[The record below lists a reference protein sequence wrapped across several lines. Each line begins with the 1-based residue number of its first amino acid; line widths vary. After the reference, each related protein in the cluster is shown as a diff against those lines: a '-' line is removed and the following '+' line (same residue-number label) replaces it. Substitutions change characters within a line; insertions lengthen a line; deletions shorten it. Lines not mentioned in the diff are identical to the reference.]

1 MRALAIVLWLFP
13 FLFLPGALC
22 KAQCTSGKSIC
33 NQAVPH
39 LMKVNGVLKDAAGQP
54 RTGIVG
60 ITFSIYRESSG
71 GAPLWQEIQNVQLDQ
86 EGHYEVLLG
95 AAKTEGVPLDLF
107 TSKEPRWLGTQA
119 QLPGDEEQPRALLVS
134 APYALKA
141 ADAETLGGLPPSAFV
156 RVAPSIAAQNQ
167 NTTGSDATLANP
179 AQTVYSAPAAAG
191 TVFNPL
197 SSQRVT
203 TPGGT
208 ANTIPAFSAASSIIN
223 SQITDTLGV
232 VSLRNLSNILFAD
245 RFPGGVPD
253 AVAACPANGCII
265 YAASPKVN
273 LNLGTFDP
281 GSKAITI
288 YLGPFTYNVKQITLR
303 SGLRIIGMG
312 ASAAASGSDPGC
324 STAAPCNGTTLQSVN
339 GNNPVFVIPRVNNR
353 AAIDVLISGFRLLG
367 SIGNTSEDAILL
379 DASSLSNAGLW
390 YSTFKD
396 VQIFNFAG
404 IGVHLKGTT
413 DGFEA
418 MNQWVRFD
426 RVVVFRAPGGG
437 NGLKIE
443 GAAFELD
450 FEDCQFDG
458 RTEGDGTNIYIGG
471 SAGGIDGFPI
481 TIHFRGLVSQLA
493 ATAVH
498 LDGAEGISFY
508 GSHHEKVWG
517 VYQITGNTNIWNI
530 GVTISDTWFN
540 TDVGAHAGTGY
551 LLNVG
556 TTLASGIRFIHNE
569 IFGSPDSAVTGTNLA
584 QIVYQDNQYQGSA
597 TVPPTSGITTQIA
610 PAASINI
617 GGVHSIGLNPSTT
630 PITTIQSSLGPGE
643 MATFFTFAGPV
654 AFAAGGNI
662 NLMGASPLTVNGSIT
677 FIRNDLTGTL
687 QWTPVSQWTAP

>member
-1 MRALAIVLWLFP
+1 MRTLASVLSLLP
-13 FLFLPGALC
+13 FLLLAPLGN
-22 KAQCTSGKSIC
+22 AQCTNGESVC
-33 NQAVPH
+33 NQAVPR
-39 LMKVNGVLKDAAGQP
+39 LIKVNGALKDATGQP

-60 ITFSIYRESSG
+60 MTFSIYRDSSG
-71 GAPLWQEIQNVQLDQ
+71 GSPLWQEVQNVQLDQ

-95 AAKTEGVPLDLF
+95 SAKTDGVPLELF
-107 TSKEPRWLGTQA
+107 TSYEPRWLSTQP
-119 QLPGDEEQPRALLVS
+119 QLPGEDEQPRALLVS
-134 APYALKA
+134 APYALRA
-141 ADAETLGGLPPSAFV
+141 ADAETLGGLPPSAFM
-156 RVAPSIAAQNQ
+156 RVGANVQNRVGADSPVAISVPQTAGMPNAVTGPPFGPLQNQ
-167 NTTGSDATLANP
+167 S
-179 AQTVYSAPAAAG
+179 
-191 TVFNPL
+191 
-197 SSQRVT
+197 VT

-208 ANTIPAFSAASSIIN
+208 VNAIPIFSSASTVAS

-265 YAASPKVN
+265 YAVSPNVN
-273 LNLGTFDP
+273 LNLGTIDP
-281 GSKAITI
+281 GSKSITL

-312 ASAAASGSDPGC
+312 ASAAPSGSDPGC
-324 STAAPCNGTTLQSVN
+324 VTATPCNGTTLQSVN

-353 AAIDVLISGFRLLG
+353 AALDVSISGFRLLG
-367 SIGNTSEDAILL
+367 SVGNTSEDAFLL

-390 YSTFKD
+390 YSTLKD
-396 VQIFNFAG
+396 IQIFNFAG
-404 IGVHLKGTT
+404 VGIHLKGTT

-437 NGLKIE
+437 NGLRIE

-458 RTEGDGTNIYIGG
+458 HTEGDGTNIYIGG
-471 SAGGIDGFPI
+471 LAGGINGFPI

-493 ATAVH
+493 AVAVH

-517 VYQITGNTNIWNI
+517 VYQITGAMNIWNI
-530 GVTISDTWFN
+530 GVTISDAWFN
-540 TDVGAHAGTGY
+540 TDVGSHGGTGY

-556 TTLASGIRFIHNE
+556 TTLASGVRFIHNE
-569 IFGSPDSAVTGTNLA
+569 IFGSPDSAVTSTNLA
-584 QIVYQDNQYQGSA
+584 QIVYQDNEYQGTA
-597 TVPPTSGITTQIA
+597 TVPPTTGITTQIA

-617 GGVHSIGLNPSTT
+617 GGVHSVGLNPSTT

-643 MATFFTFAGPV
+643 MATFFTFAGPA
-654 AFAAGGNI
+654 AFGSGGNI
-662 NLMGASPLTVNGSIT
+662 NLMGASTVTINGSIT
-677 FIRNDLTGTL
+677 FVRNDLTGTL
-687 QWTPVSQWTAP
+687 QWTPVAQWTAP

>member
-1 MRALAIVLWLFP
+1 MRALTLVLSLFP
-13 FLFLPGALC
+13 SLLLPAVLC
-22 KAQCTSGKSIC
+22 NAQCTSGESVC

-54 RTGIVG
+54 RTGVVG
-60 ITFSIYRESSG
+60 VTFSIYRESSG

-86 EGHYEVLLG
+86 GGHYEVLLG
-95 AAKTEGVPLDLF
+95 AAKTEGVPLELF
-107 TSKEPRWLGTQA
+107 TSREPRWLGMQA
-119 QLPGDEEQPRALLVS
+119 QLPGEEEQPRALLVS

-141 ADAETLGGLPPSAFV
+141 GDAETLGGLPPSAFV
-156 RVAPSIAAQNQ
+156 KVAPRSAGQTTTVSNATVAIPAPQAAIVAPA
-167 NTTGSDATLANP
+167 TVGTGSSP
-179 AQTVYSAPAAAG
+179 GEFQT
-191 TVFNPL
+191 T
-197 SSQRVT
+197 R
-203 TPGGT
+203 
-208 ANTIPAFSAASSIIN
+208 
-223 SQITDTLGV
+223 TLGTL
-232 VSLRNLSNILFAD
+232 SPPSLSNILFAD

-253 AVAACPANGCII
+253 AVKACPVKGCVI
-265 YAASPKVN
+265 YAVSPNVN
-273 LNLGTFDP
+273 LNLGSIDP
-281 GSKAITI
+281 GSKVITL
-288 YLGPFTYNVKQITLR
+288 YLGPFTYSVKQITLR
-303 SGLRIIGMG
+303 SGLRILGMG
-312 ASAAASGSDPGC
+312 ASAAPSGSDPGC

-367 SIGNTSEDAILL
+367 SVGNTNEDAILL

-396 VQIFNFAG
+396 IQIFNFSG

-426 RVVVFRAPGGG
+426 RVVVFRNPGGG
-437 NGLKIE
+437 NGLRIE

-450 FEDCQFDG
+450 FQDCQFDG

-471 SAGGIDGFPI
+471 LAGGIDGFPI
-481 TIHFRGLVSQLA
+481 TINFRGLVSQLA
-493 ATAVH
+493 GTAVQ

-517 VYQITGNTNIWNI
+517 VYRITGNMNIWNI

-540 TDVGAHAGTGY
+540 TDVGAHAGSGF
-551 LLNVG
+551 LLNVA
-556 TTLASGIRFIHNE
+556 TTLASGIRFVHNE
-569 IFGSPDSAVTGTNLA
+569 IFGSPDSVVSGTNLA
-584 QIVYQDNQYQGSA
+584 QIVYRDNQYQGSA
-597 TVPPTSGITTQIA
+597 TVPPTSGITTQLA

-654 AFAAGGNI
+654 AFASGGNI
-662 NLMGASPLTVNGSIT
+662 NLMGLSSLTINGSIT
-677 FIRNDLTGTL
+677 FVRNDLTGTL
-687 QWTPVSQWTAP
+687 QWTPVAQWTAP

>member
-1 MRALAIVLWLFP
+1 
-13 FLFLPGALC
+13 
-22 KAQCTSGKSIC
+22 
-33 NQAVPH
+33 
-39 LMKVNGVLKDAAGQP
+39 MKVNGALKDAAGQP
-54 RTGIVG
+54 RTGVVG
-60 ITFSIYRESSG
+60 VTFSIYRESSG

-95 AAKTEGVPLDLF
+95 AAKIEGVPLELF
-107 TSKEPRWLGTQA
+107 TSKEPRWLGVQA
-119 QLPGDEEQPRALLVS
+119 QSPGEEEQPRALLVS

-156 RVAPSIAAQNQ
+156 RVAPSGSGQ
-167 NTTGSDATLANP
+167 NTTGSNSNLVIP
-179 AQTVYSAPAAAG
+179 APQTIEMAPQG
-191 TVFNPL
+191 MVFGPVPTKN
-197 SSQRVT
+197 VT
-203 TPGGT
+203 TSGG
-208 ANTIPAFSAASSIIN
+208 AASTIPMFSGSSSIIN
-223 SQITDTLGV
+223 SQITDTLGM
-232 VSLRNLSNILFAD
+232 VSLRNLSNMLFAE

-253 AVAACPANGCII
+253 AVAACPASGCII
-265 YAASPKVN
+265 YAVSPRVN
-273 LNLGTFDP
+273 LNLGSLDP

-288 YLGPFTYNVKQITLR
+288 YLGPFIYKVKQITLR

-312 ASAAASGSDPGC
+312 ASAAPSGSDPGC
-324 STAAPCNGTTLQSVN
+324 TAAAPCSGTTLQSVN

-353 AAIDVLISGFRLLG
+353 AAIDVAISGFRLLG
-367 SIGNTSEDAILL
+367 SAGNTSEDAILL

-390 YSTFKD
+390 YSTFRD
-396 VQIFNFAG
+396 IQIFNFAG
-404 IGVHLKGTT
+404 VGVHLKGTT

-437 NGLKIE
+437 NGLRIE

-471 SAGGIDGFPI
+471 LAGGIDGFPI

-540 TDVGAHAGTGY
+540 TDVGAHTGSGY

-556 TTLASGIRFIHNE
+556 TTLASGVRFIHNE
-569 IFGSPDSAVTGTNLA
+569 IFGSPDSVVSGTNLA

-597 TVPPTSGITTQIA
+597 TVPPTTGITTQIA

-643 MATFFTFAGPV
+643 MATFFTITGPV
-654 AFAAGGNI
+654 AFAVGGNI
-662 NLMGASPLTVNGSIT
+662 NLMGSSTLTVKGSIT
-677 FIRNDLTGTL
+677 FIRNDLTGAL